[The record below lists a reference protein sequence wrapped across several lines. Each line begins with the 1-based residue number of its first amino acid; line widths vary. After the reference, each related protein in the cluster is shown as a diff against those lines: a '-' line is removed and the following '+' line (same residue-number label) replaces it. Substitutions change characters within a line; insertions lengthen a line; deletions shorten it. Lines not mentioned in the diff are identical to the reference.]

1 MSTAFTVERRIEAID
16 DLVARTSDAFSRE
29 GIAPQLRHAVDF
41 VLEELFTNVVKY
53 GRQSAAGVRVEVSRV
68 GDGVEVT
75 LIDDD
80 AERFDP
86 TQAPEVDVHR
96 PIEER
101 TPGGLGIH
109 LIRKVVDSIEYRYL
123 EDRRQ
128 GRVTFRKALAV
139 AAEKGEE
146 RNARD

>member
-1 MSTAFTVERRIEAID
+1 MSTAFTVERRIEALD
-16 DLVARTSDAFSRE
+16 DLVARTSEAFARE

-53 GRQSAAGVRVEVSRV
+53 GRQSAAGVRVEVSRI

-101 TPGGLGIH
+101 VPGGLGIH
-109 LIRKVVDSIEYRYL
+109 LVRRLVDSIEYHYL

-128 GRVTFRKALAV
+128 ARITFRKALA
-139 AAEKGEE
+139 AAVEQGEE
-146 RNARD
+146 KDARD